1 MVAKA
6 FSIMLLTVIL
16 TVAVAFFV
24 AFMIDMLVRLIR
36 LFAKEKPETQN
47 PDAETALAVAVA
59 MRELR
64 K

>member
-6 FSIMLLTVIL
+6 FSIMLLTVVL
-16 TVAVAFFV
+16 TVVVAFFV

-36 LFAKEKPETQN
+36 LFAKGKSDERN
-47 PDAETALAVAVA
+47 PDEETALAVAVA

>member
-1 MVAKA
+1 
-6 FSIMLLTVIL
+6 MLLTLAL

-36 LFAKEKPETQN
+36 LFAKEKPEVRN

>member
-16 TVAVAFFV
+16 TIAVAFFV

-36 LFAKEKPETQN
+36 LFAKEKPGERNT
-47 PDAETALAVAVA
+47 DAETALAVAVA

>member
-6 FSIMLLTVIL
+6 FSIMLLTMIL
-16 TVAVAFFV
+16 TVVVAFFV

-36 LFAKEKPETQN
+36 LFAKEKNETQN
-47 PDAETALAVAVA
+47 PDAETALAIAVA

>member
-1 MVAKA
+1 MIAKA
-6 FSIMLLTVIL
+6 FSIMLLTL
-16 TVAVAFFV
+16 A
-24 AFMIDMLVRLIR
+24 MIDMLVRLIR
-36 LFAKEKPETQN
+36 LFAKEKPEVRN

>member
-6 FSIMLLTVIL
+6 FSIMLLTMIL
-16 TVAVAFFV
+16 TVVVAFFV

-36 LFAKEKPETQN
+36 LFEKNETQN
-47 PDAETALAVAVA
+47 PDVETALAIAVA

>member
-16 TVAVAFFV
+16 TIAVAFFV

-36 LFAKEKPETQN
+36 LFAKEKLGERN

>member
-6 FSIMLLTVIL
+6 FSIMLLTMIL
-16 TVAVAFFV
+16 TVVVAFFV

-47 PDAETALAVAVA
+47 PDTETALAIAVA